1 MMSKVD
7 ENKRKKKDAITDS
20 AFSLFIKKG
29 INATSIADIMQ
40 KAQLAKG
47 TFYLYFKDKYEV
59 RDYLVRKKAAQ
70 VFDKAKIALEQ
81 SNVKEFEEKI
91 LFLVDHILNQLND
104 NKLLLRFISKNL
116 SWGIFRNAI
125 MNMQMDE
132 NSPNAEEFIESLF
145 EESGKQ
151 YRDSEMLIF
160 MIIELVNSTAHSV
173 ILYKQPVEL
182 DELKESL
189 YPIIRQMIRSFEIE

>member
-1 MMSKVD
+1 MSKVD
-7 ENKRKKKDAITDS
+7 ENKRRKKDAITDS
-20 AFSLFIKKG
+20 AFSLFIQKG

-40 KAQLAKG
+40 KAHLAKG

-70 VFDKAKIALEQ
+70 VFEKAQIALEQ

-91 LFLVDHILNQLND
+91 LFLVDHILNQLNA

-132 NSPNAEEFIESLF
+132 HSPNAEEFIERLF

-151 YRDSEMLIF
+151 YRNSEMLIF

-182 DELKESL
+182 NELKESL